1 MITQILSQAVES
13 GASDIIISPGNYPA
27 IKKSGEIVY
36 LKEYD
41 ILTGELIEKEILSII
56 PETMRNNLKE
66 DLELDF
72 SLSLQWH
79 GRLRVNAFKQKGGF
93 GLVFRTIPT
102 DIPEFDTLGIPDV
115 IKSFSDRKAGLVL
128 ITGWVGSGK
137 STTLASL
144 INEINKHHKKHIIT
158 I

>member
-72 SLSLQWH
+72 SLSLQ
-79 GRLRVNAFKQKGGF
+79 
-93 GLVFRTIPT
+93 
-102 DIPEFDTLGIPDV
+102 
-115 IKSFSDRKAGLVL
+115 
-128 ITGWVGSGK
+128 
-137 STTLASL
+137 
-144 INEINKHHKKHIIT
+144 
-158 I
+158 